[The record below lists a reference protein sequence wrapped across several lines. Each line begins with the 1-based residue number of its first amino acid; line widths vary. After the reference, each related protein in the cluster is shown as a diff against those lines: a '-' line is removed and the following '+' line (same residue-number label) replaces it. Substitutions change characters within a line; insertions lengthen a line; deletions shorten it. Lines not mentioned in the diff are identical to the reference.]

1 MWPNPQETA
10 GLVLFTEKILMENLI
25 FCAVEIVDSMC
36 QITKFPY
43 SYFSRMLQF
52 YSRCLFPRIKNAR
65 IRVFTDLHSL
75 AYGQNLSLYGRMPI
89 NENPYSRI
97 FYAVMSILKC
107 IATKNIKECSV
118 YFESDNWKTWKNILK
133 FLLNLKLNLSDDPR
147 RLFHDRN
154 IETSPLICRG
164 LYHIETRQINGL
176 VSIW

>member
-1 MWPNPQETA
+1 
-10 GLVLFTEKILMENLI
+10 
-25 FCAVEIVDSMC
+25 
-36 QITKFPY
+36 
-43 SYFSRMLQF
+43 
-52 YSRCLFPRIKNAR
+52 
-65 IRVFTDLHSL
+65 
-75 AYGQNLSLYGRMPI
+75 MPI

-133 FLLNLKLNLSDDPR
+133 LLLNLKLNLSDDPR

-164 LYHIETRQINGL
+164 LYHIEASPLICSANQWTGFYMIET
-176 VSIW
+176 SITKEFWNVLFKSVGKVFYFLCKCIVTIIFFMRI